1 MLVIAEKESY
11 VMFYLLIPA
20 VEFLIFFL
28 VFFAGFRVYRL
39 YSTANIRPDMPDMP
53 DMPNI
58 KGTINKEVQETHL
71 PRKKPNA
78 VLDDYIGDFF

>member
-1 MLVIAEKESY
+1 
-11 VMFYLLIPA
+11 
-20 VEFLIFFL
+20 
-28 VFFAGFRVYRL
+28 
-39 YSTANIRPDMPDMP
+39 MPDMP